1 MRLQRPGHAWV
12 ALCLLAAALAGLAYP
27 LQRDVLDWQP
37 GLTAAQPWRWW
48 SAGLVHLSALH
59 LGANLA
65 GTALV
70 AALGWVGRVPWRSTL
85 AWALAWPLTHLALL
99 VRPEL
104 THYAGLSGVLHAG
117 VAVAALT
124 LCVEAAGRTRFIAL
138 ALLAGLLA
146 KVLSEAPWGP
156 VLRHVPGWDIAI
168 APLAHATGTA
178 AGLLCAAVMLGLSR
192 GRQAAGARRA

>member
-1 MRLQRPGHAWV
+1 MRLRRPGHAWV
-12 ALCLLAAALAGLAYP
+12 ALCLLAAALASLAYP

-37 GLTAAQPWRWW
+37 GLAAAQPWRWW
-48 SAGLVHLSALH
+48 SAALTHLSALH

-70 AALGWVGRVPWRSTL
+70 AALGWVGQLSWRSTL

-99 VRPEL
+99 LRPEL
-104 THYAGLSGVLHAG
+104 THYGGLSGVLHAG

-124 LCVEAAGRTRFIAL
+124 LCVEHAGRTRWVAL
-138 ALLAGLLA
+138 AVLAGLLA
-146 KVLSEAPWGP
+146 KVASEAPWGP
-156 VLRHVPGWDIAI
+156 VLRHAPGWDIAI

>member
-1 MRLQRPGHAWV
+1 M
-12 ALCLLAAALAGLAYP
+12 ALCLVLAVLASLAYP

-37 GLTAAQPWRWW
+37 GLAAAQPWRWW
-48 SAGLVHLSALH
+48 SAALVHLSAWH

-65 GTALV
+65 GTVLV
-70 AALGWVGRVPWRSTL
+70 AALGWVGRLPCRSTL
-85 AWALAWPLTHLALL
+85 AWLLAWPLTHMALL
-99 VRPEL
+99 LRPEL
-104 THYAGLSGVLHAG
+104 THYGGLSGVLHAG

-156 VLRHVPGWDIAI
+156 VLRHAPGWDIAI